1 MGSGFK
7 TFTAGAVLTASD
19 VNNYLMEQ
27 GVMYFA
33 TTAARD
39 TAITSPEDGMV
50 AYIGSND
57 SSEGLYT
64 YNGTAWRKGPGWN
77 APWGVLGVQTTTT
90 LFSTAATHTTYQDS
104 GLTLSIPYVNNRYLR
119 VTWQGNIYPSGGVQA
134 IGFKMLRGST
144 TIREGALPD
153 TALSAVISHAINVQT
168 IVTTTSTT
176 TETFKVQIKAWTNN
190 TSVTDYGDATTIR
203 QFFVEDIGPAGAPA

>member
-33 TTAARD
+33 TTTARD

-57 SSEGLYT
+57 VNEGLYI

-77 APWGVLGVQTTTT
+77 APWGVLGSSVRTSSQASITT
-90 LFSTAATHTTYQDS
+90 LADITSHTVTFTAIANRFYSVSASGVLNSTGSPAYCDV
-104 GLTLSIPYVNNRYLR
+104 LIRE
-119 VTWQGNIYPSGGVQA
+119 
-134 IGFKMLRGST
+134 GST
-144 TIREGALPD
+144 TLAL
-153 TALSAVISHAINVQT
+153 TATQTANSGFGMGYSMRLLSTFSAGSHTVKLSVAQVGGGGSATFTASAT
-168 IVTTTSTT
+168 IP
-176 TETFKVQIKAWTNN
+176 ALLL
-190 TSVTDYGDATTIR
+190 
-203 QFFVEDIGPAGAPA
+203 VEDVGPAGAPA

>member
-33 TTAARD
+33 TTTARD

-77 APWGVLGVQTTTT
+77 APWGFIASASRTTDVTVNTGTSDITGATVTFTAVSNRYYKIFGKTLMDSNHGASQSIDFRITVDGTAVLIQPNMLFANPGPGDQMQFNGTIVQT
-90 LFSTAATHTTYQDS
+90 
-104 GLTLSIPYVNNRYLR
+104 
-119 VTWQGNIYPSGGVQA
+119 
-134 IGFKMLRGST
+134 
-144 TIREGALPD
+144 
-153 TALSAVISHAINVQT
+153 LSAGSHTAKLQG
-168 IVTTTSTT
+168 
-176 TETFKVQIKAWTNN
+176 TFSAGGSN
-190 TSVTDYGDATTIR
+190 TFRSPSDNPSFIL
-203 QFFVEDIGPAGAPA
+203 VEDIGPAGAPA